1 MDAKEKSLINESLP
15 TQEDSQLEP
24 TASQDTEKQENSAQ
38 LHFLAAG
45 QSQELQAHYQNLEQ
59 ILRKRTQQRD
69 VYKARYQALA
79 TELTKLKSQDQG
91 FSQLDDSYLIQ
102 QVEGLRVKIW
112 NFGLHHYGG
121 VVSRGKSLLDPLLS
135 DYTEFNMRSDMDLE
149 YYLELPDWRPAIM
162 EAFLWRLMVAE
173 IFNRFWWAGSVG
185 KSMSRLHRV
194 MKQSFQSTADIQSFQ
209 TWSATTTKLILES
222 QKRNG
227 PLSSGSPERKLETLV
242 KEIHGAIQQYRTST
256 RGGLMNAIREILNE
270 AIALDEE
277 LCQQL
282 AQFEWDFPGPEVDYD
297 AQRMQL
303 ADGEAPGTDADEKRK
318 ICIAKQW
325 KLKVSSG
332 KVVVLRDVLEKI
344 AGWVDCFVVVGDT
357 IIQYDPIHA
366 ALPWAAFCFLLN
378 VAVSDVQA

>member
-1 MDAKEKSLINESLP
+1 MYLDARPGDLHVPLPFSWLCWLCVILFVIIFFPRIVRVSRILGPLGSNAIGRFAYLFNSHLHVRLHAISALPAPSSPNFHCQQNCLLRYSKLIVMDAKEKSLINESLP

-45 QSQELQAHYQNLEQ
+45 QSQELQAHYQNLER

-194 MKQSFQSTADIQSFQ
+194 MKQSNNPGIPHLRAQY
-209 TWSATTTKLILES
+209 SA
-222 QKRNG
+222 R
-227 PLSSGSPERKLETLV
+227 
-242 KEIHGAIQQYRTST
+242 
-256 RGGLMNAIREILNE
+256 
-270 AIALDEE
+270 
-277 LCQQL
+277 
-282 AQFEWDFPGPEVDYD
+282 
-297 AQRMQL
+297 
-303 ADGEAPGTDADEKRK
+303 
-318 ICIAKQW
+318 
-325 KLKVSSG
+325 
-332 KVVVLRDVLEKI
+332 
-344 AGWVDCFVVVGDT
+344 
-357 IIQYDPIHA
+357 
-366 ALPWAAFCFLLN
+366 
-378 VAVSDVQA
+378 